1 LKDRYVTIKHV
12 SSGIALAFLLLV
24 PSFPIWQTIHAS
36 QTENVSKTVGD
47 PLLYYSWLY
56 FRKYALEGGNAN
68 ESSTRNDSAQESSN
82 RSLIL
87 QEGSDGTRLDPGD
100 LEPEEI
106 GPEDLSMDG
115 NILTKDY
122 VVEELR
128 SLNST
133 QVADF
138 PLQEL
143 SSDEIIEIFNI
154 LSDTD
159 LQKVL
164 GNTKPENL
172 QIIFAK
178 VPGEL
183 HDLILSRLDSS
194 TKSYVESSIGGML
207 S

>member
-1 LKDRYVTIKHV
+1 MGQSLFTLRVVHC
-12 SSGIALAFLLLV
+12 GILVIILLLAS
-24 PSFPIWQTIHAS
+24 SFFPPWQQIHGLQTDNTNKAFS
-36 QTENVSKTVGD
+36 ILFLFDTWNYFRLHALQTEN
-47 PLLYYSWLY
+47 
-56 FRKYALEGGNAN
+56 EN
-68 ESSTRNDSAQESSN
+68 ESSIRNGSGQEAID

-87 QEGSDGTRLDPGD
+87 QSQTDNGTRLDPQ
-100 LEPEEI
+100 EI
-106 GPEDLSMDG
+106 DSRDISEDQD
-115 NILTKDY
+115 ILTSEL
-122 VVEELR
+122 VAEELR

-133 QVADF
+133 QVGDY

-143 SSDEIIEIFNI
+143 SSDEIIETFNI

-178 VPGEL
+178 IPGEL
-183 HDLILSRLDSS
+183 HELILSRLDSS
-194 TKSYVESSIGGML
+194 TKSYVERSIGGML

>member
-1 LKDRYVTIKHV
+1 MVI
-12 SSGIALAFLLLV
+12 ILLLASSFF
-24 PSFPIWQTIHAS
+24 PSWQ
-36 QTENVSKTVGD
+36 QTYALQTGD
-47 PLLYYSWLY
+47 TDKAFSTLFLYGAWNY
-56 FRKYALEGGNAN
+56 FRKHTLSAETEI
-68 ESSTRNDSAQESSN
+68 ESSIINSSVQEPID

-87 QEGSDGTRLDPGD
+87 QGQTDNGTRLDPGD
-100 LEPEEI
+100 I
-106 GPEDLSMDG
+106 SEDEDM
-115 NILTKDY
+115 LTSEL
-122 VVEELR
+122 VTEELT

-133 QVADF
+133 QIADY

-143 SSDEIIEIFNI
+143 SSDEIIETFNI

-172 QIIFAK
+172 QTIFAK
-178 VPGEL
+178 IPGEL

>member
-1 LKDRYVTIKHV
+1 VFTLRVVHY
-12 SSGIALAFLLLV
+12 GIMAIILLLASSFF
-24 PSFPIWQTIHAS
+24 PSWQQIYALQTGNTDKAFSVLFLYSAWEYIREHTS
-36 QTENVSKTVGD
+36 KETENK
-47 PLLYYSWLY
+47 
-56 FRKYALEGGNAN
+56 
-68 ESSTRNDSAQESSN
+68 SSIINSSVQEPID

-87 QEGSDGTRLDPGD
+87 QGQTDNGTRLDPGD
-100 LEPEEI
+100 I
-106 GPEDLSMDG
+106 SEDEDM
-115 NILTKDY
+115 LTSEL
-122 VVEELR
+122 VTEELTT
-128 SLNST
+128 LNST
-133 QVADF
+133 QIADY

-143 SSDEIIEIFNI
+143 SSDEIIETFNI

-178 VPGEL
+178 IPGEL

>member
-1 LKDRYVTIKHV
+1 LRVVHC
-12 SSGIALAFLLLV
+12 GIIVIILLLASSFF
-24 PSFPIWQTIHAS
+24 PSWQQIYALQTGDTDKAFSVLFLYSAWEYFREHTS
-36 QTENVSKTVGD
+36 KETENK
-47 PLLYYSWLY
+47 
-56 FRKYALEGGNAN
+56 
-68 ESSTRNDSAQESSN
+68 SSIINSSVQEPID

-87 QEGSDGTRLDPGD
+87 QGQTYNGTRLDPVD
-100 LEPEEI
+100 I
-106 GPEDLSMDG
+106 SEDEDM
-115 NILTKDY
+115 LTSEL
-122 VVEELR
+122 VTEELTT
-128 SLNST
+128 LNST
-133 QVADF
+133 QIADY

-143 SSDEIIEIFNI
+143 SSDEIIETFNI

-178 VPGEL
+178 IPGEL

>member
-1 LKDRYVTIKHV
+1 LGVVLCSVLVIILLFASSFFPTWQQIYALQTGNTNKAFSV
-12 SSGIALAFLLLV
+12 SFLYDA
-24 PSFPIWQTIHAS
+24 W
-36 QTENVSKTVGD
+36 N
-47 PLLYYSWLY
+47 Y
-56 FRKYALEGGNAN
+56 FRLHALQTANEN
-68 ESSTRNDSAQESSN
+68 ESSTINGSLQEPID
-82 RSLIL
+82 RSLML
-87 QEGSDGTRLDPGD
+87 QGQTDNGSRLDPGD
-100 LEPEEI
+100 VS
-106 GPEDLSMDG
+106 EDED
-115 NILTKDY
+115 ILTSEL
-122 VVEELR
+122 VTEELT
-128 SLNST
+128 SLTST
-133 QVADF
+133 QVADY

-143 SSDEIIEIFNI
+143 SSDEIIETFNM

>member
-1 LKDRYVTIKHV
+1 MAI
-12 SSGIALAFLLLV
+12 ILLLASSFF
-24 PSFPIWQTIHAS
+24 PSWQ
-36 QTENVSKTVGD
+36 QTYALQTGNIDKAFSV
-47 PLLYYSWLY
+47 LFLYGAWNY
-56 FRKYALEGGNAN
+56 FREHTLSAEIEN
-68 ESSTRNDSAQESSN
+68 ESSLVNSSGQEPID

-87 QEGSDGTRLDPGD
+87 QGQTDNGTRLDPRD
-100 LEPEEI
+100 ISEDEDMLTPE
-106 GPEDLSMDG
+106 LV
-115 NILTKDY
+115 T
-122 VVEELR
+122 EELT

-133 QVADF
+133 QVADY

-143 SSDEIIEIFNI
+143 SSDEIIETINI

-178 VPGEL
+178 IPGEL